1 MTGPPSIARGPSIHA
16 FGDTH
21 DLLPI
26 PYLDEHDRLAAVAVR
41 VLLRWVPVLHA
52 PKPRL
57 GQVTA
62 SS

>member
-1 MTGPPSIARGPSIHA
+1 MTGPPSIAGGPSIHA
-16 FGDTH
+16 LGDTH

-26 PYLDEHDRLAAVAVR
+26 PYVDEHDRLAAVAVR

-52 PKPRL
+52 LKPRH
-57 GQVTA
+57 GQGAA